1 MEIKRVASN
10 EEFIRKIILSID
22 NDYSNLAINRS
33 SFHKFFR
40 EKLSDTGNATEAIEY
55 AKEKLQRLVEKRN
68 SPLNRKIK
76 SPESVEIVKKPT
88 SYDLQKE
95 TSALNIESKEK
106 RRQEI
111 LDLLKAKSGFEDE
124 ETLKLLYKKF
134 ISAKNSRNL
143 SDDSTAERVI
153 FQYKEDI
160 ARNTPEEPIVPPT
173 EEEII
178 KAARIL
184 QYLDPK
190 NANANLTAFKR
201 YLEKYGIND
210 AFHYTQNIIK
220 YRQFLNDNGLKLDLI
235 TTKIFDQ
242 YGKDF
247 EKAIEV
253 IKQRQVEGAMPIES
267 RVLSKAKDMQSEAN
281 EALVD
286 FEGRKVPLYR
296 VLQRVYPN
304 MHYSSFKKSY
314 STILNYIFS
323 RGYTL
328 DEAIALNNKENL
340 VNRSKSMFQRE
351 FPEDPEQAEMIFE
364 SYYIDEGYSFEEAL
378 AKTKQEIY
386 GNRRTSAKYKI
397 RIK

>member
-1 MEIKRVASN
+1 MEIRRVASN

-33 SFHKFFR
+33 SFHRFFR

-55 AKEKLQRLVEKRN
+55 AKEKLQRVVEKRN
-68 SPLNRKIK
+68 SPLNKKIK

-134 ISAKNSRNL
+134 IGVKNSRNL

-190 NANANLTAFKR
+190 NASANLSAFKR

-210 AFHYTQNIIK
+210 AFHFTQNIIK
-220 YRQFLNDNGLKLDLI
+220 YRQFLNDNGLKLDQV

-253 IKQRQVEGAMPIES
+253 IKQRQMEGAMPIES
-267 RVLSKAKDMQSEAN
+267 RVLNKTKTMPSEAN

-314 STILNYIFS
+314 STILNLIFLK
-323 RGYTL
+323 GYTL
-328 DEAIALNNKENL
+328 DEAIAQNNKENL
-340 VNRSKSMFQRE
+340 VNRNKSMFQKE
-351 FPEDPEQAEMIFE
+351 FPEDPDQAEMIFE
-364 SYYIDEGYSFEEAL
+364 SYYIDEGYTFEEAL
-378 AKTKQEIY
+378 EKTKQDIY

>member
-1 MEIKRVASN
+1 MEIKRFANN
-10 EEFIRKIILSID
+10 ETFIQNIIRSID
-22 NDYSNLAINRS
+22 DNDNNYRRNYSAFYR
-33 SFHKFFR
+33 FFN
-40 EKLSDTGNATEAIEY
+40 EKMDETNNPVVAIEF
-55 AKEKLQRLVEKRN
+55 AKEKLAEVVKKRN
-68 SPLNRKIK
+68 ARDKAK
-76 SPESVEIVKKPT
+76 EEKGIVKEPS
-88 SYDLQKE
+88 SYELQKE

-134 ISAKNSRNL
+134 IGVKNSRNL

-160 ARNTPEEPIVPPT
+160 ARSTPEEPIVPPT

-190 NANANLTAFKR
+190 NANANLSAFKR

-220 YRQFLNDNGLKLDLI
+220 YRQFLNDNGLKLDQV

-247 EKAIEV
+247 DKAIEV
-253 IKQRQVEGAMPIES
+253 IKQRQMEGAMPIES
-267 RVLSKAKDMQSEAN
+267 RVLSKAKDMPSEAN

-314 STILNYIFS
+314 STILNLIFLK
-323 RGYTL
+323 GYTL
-328 DEAIALNNKENL
+328 DEAIAQNNKENL
-340 VNRSKSMFQRE
+340 VNRNKSMFQRE
-351 FPEDPEQAEMIFE
+351 FPEDPDQAEMIFE
-364 SYYIDEGYSFEEAL
+364 SYYIDEGYTFEEAL
-378 AKTKQEIY
+378 AKTKQDIN

>member
-1 MEIKRVASN
+1 MEIKRFANN
-10 EEFIRKIILSID
+10 ETFIQNIIRSID
-22 NDYSNLAINRS
+22 DNDNNYRRNYSAFYR
-33 SFHKFFR
+33 FFN
-40 EKLSDTGNATEAIEY
+40 EKMDETNNPVVAIEF
-55 AKEKLQRLVEKRN
+55 AKEKLAEVVKKRN
-68 SPLNRKIK
+68 ARDK
-76 SPESVEIVKKPT
+76 VKEEKGILKEPS
-88 SYDLQKE
+88 SYELQKE

-134 ISAKNSRNL
+134 IGVKNSRNL

-160 ARNTPEEPIVPPT
+160 ARSTPEEPIVPPT

-190 NANANLTAFKR
+190 NANANLSAFKR

-220 YRQFLNDNGLKLDLI
+220 YRQFLNDNGLKLDQV

-247 EKAIEV
+247 DKAIEV
-253 IKQRQVEGAMPIES
+253 IKQRQMEGAMPIES
-267 RVLSKAKDMQSEAN
+267 RVLNKAKDMPSEAN

-314 STILNYIFS
+314 STILNLIFLK
-323 RGYTL
+323 GYTL
-328 DEAIALNNKENL
+328 DEAIAQNNKENL
-340 VNRSKSMFQRE
+340 VNRNKSMFQRE
-351 FPEDPEQAEMIFE
+351 FPEDPDQAEMIFE
-364 SYYIDEGYSFEEAL
+364 SYYIDEGYTFEEAL
-378 AKTKQEIY
+378 AKTKQDIY

>member
-1 MEIKRVASN
+1 MEIKRFANNETFIQNIIRSIDSN
-10 EEFIRKIILSID
+10 EHNYRRNYGAFYRYF
-22 NDYSNLAINRS
+22 N
-33 SFHKFFR
+33 
-40 EKLSDTGNATEAIEY
+40 EKMDETNNPVVAIEF
-55 AKEKLQRLVEKRN
+55 AKEKLAEVVKKRN
-68 SPLNRKIK
+68 ARDKVK
-76 SPESVEIVKKPT
+76 EEKGIVRKPT
-88 SYDLQKE
+88 SYELHKE
-95 TSALNIESKEK
+95 QSALNIESKEK

-267 RVLSKAKDMQSEAN
+267 RVLNKAKNMPSEAN

-296 VLQRVYPN
+296 VLQRIYPN

-323 RGYTL
+323 KGYTL
-328 DEAIALNNKENL
+328 DEAIAQNNKENL

-351 FPEDPEQAEMIFE
+351 FPEDPDQAEMIFE
-364 SYYIDEGYSFEEAL
+364 SYYIDEGMTFEEAL
-378 AKTKQEIY
+378 ERTKQDIY

>member
-1 MEIKRVASN
+1 MEIKRFANNETFIQNIIRSIDSN
-10 EEFIRKIILSID
+10 EHNYRI
-22 NDYSNLAINRS
+22 NYSAFYR
-33 SFHKFFR
+33 FFN
-40 EKLSDTGNATEAIEY
+40 EKMDETNNPVVAIEF
-55 AKEKLQRLVEKRN
+55 AKEKLAEVVKKRN
-68 SPLNRKIK
+68 ARDKVK
-76 SPESVEIVKKPT
+76 EEKGIVKEPS
-88 SYDLQKE
+88 SYELQKE

-106 RRQEI
+106 QRQEI

-134 ISAKNSRNL
+134 IGVKNSRNL

-160 ARNTPEEPIVPPT
+160 ARSTPEEPIAPPT

-190 NANANLTAFKR
+190 NANANLSAFKR

-220 YRQFLNDNGLKLDLI
+220 YRQFLNENGLKLDQV

-253 IKQRQVEGAMPIES
+253 IKQRQMEGAMPIES
-267 RVLSKAKDMQSEAN
+267 RVLSKAKNMPSEAN

-314 STILNYIFS
+314 STILNLIFLK
-323 RGYTL
+323 GYTL
-328 DEAIALNNKENL
+328 DEAIAQNNKENL
-340 VNRSKSMFQRE
+340 VNRNKSMFQRE
-351 FPEDPEQAEMIFE
+351 FPEDPDQAEMIFE

-378 AKTKQEIY
+378 AKTKQDIY
-386 GNRRTSAKYKI
+386 GSRRTSAKYKI

>member
-1 MEIKRVASN
+1 MEIKRFANN
-10 EEFIRKIILSID
+10 ETFIQNIIRSID
-22 NDYSNLAINRS
+22 NNENNYRRNYSAFYRYFN
-33 SFHKFFR
+33 
-40 EKLSDTGNATEAIEY
+40 EKMDETNNPVVAIEF
-55 AKEKLQRLVEKRN
+55 AKEKLAEVVKKRN
-68 SPLNRKIK
+68 ARDKVK
-76 SPESVEIVKKPT
+76 EEKGIVRKPT
-88 SYDLQKE
+88 SYELHKE
-95 TSALNIESKEK
+95 QSAFSNEVIEK

-134 ISAKNSRNL
+134 IGVKNSRNL

-160 ARNTPEEPIVPPT
+160 ARKTTDEPILPPT
-173 EEEII
+173 EKEII

-190 NANANLTAFKR
+190 NANANLSAFKR

-220 YRQFLNDNGLKLDLI
+220 YRQFLNDNGLKLDQT

-247 EKAIEV
+247 EKAIEI

-267 RVLSKAKDMQSEAN
+267 RVLNKAKNMPSEAN

-296 VLQRVYPN
+296 VLQRIYPN

-323 RGYTL
+323 KGYTL
-328 DEAIALNNKENL
+328 DEAIEQNNKENL
-340 VNRSKSMFQRE
+340 VNRNKSMFQRE
-351 FPEDPEQAEMIFE
+351 FPEDPDQAEMIFE
-364 SYYIDEGYSFEEAL
+364 SYYIDEGMTFEEAL
-378 AKTKQEIY
+378 ERTKQDIY
-386 GNRRTSAKYKI
+386 GSRRTSAKYKI

>member
-1 MEIKRVASN
+1 MEIRRVASN

-33 SFHKFFR
+33 SFHRFFR

-55 AKEKLQRLVEKRN
+55 AKEKLQRVVEKRN
-68 SPLNRKIK
+68 SPLNKKIK

-134 ISAKNSRNL
+134 IGVKNSRNL

-160 ARNTPEEPIVPPT
+160 ARSTPEEPIAPPT

-190 NANANLTAFKR
+190 NASANLSAFKR

-220 YRQFLNDNGLKLDLI
+220 YRQFLNENGLKLDQV

-247 EKAIEV
+247 DKAIEV
-253 IKQRQVEGAMPIES
+253 IKQRQMEGAMPIES
-267 RVLSKAKDMQSEAN
+267 RVLSKAKNMPSEAN

-314 STILNYIFS
+314 STILNLIFLK
-323 RGYTL
+323 GYTL
-328 DEAIALNNKENL
+328 DEAIAQNNKENL
-340 VNRSKSMFQRE
+340 VNRNKSMFQRE
-351 FPEDPEQAEMIFE
+351 FPEDPDQAEMIFE

-378 AKTKQEIY
+378 AKTKQDIY
-386 GNRRTSAKYKI
+386 GSRRTSAKYKI

>member
-1 MEIKRVASN
+1 MEIKRFANNETFIQNIIRSIDSN
-10 EEFIRKIILSID
+10 EHNYRR
-22 NDYSNLAINRS
+22 NYSAFYR
-33 SFHKFFR
+33 FFN
-40 EKLSDTGNATEAIEY
+40 EKMDETNNPVVAIEF
-55 AKEKLQRLVEKRN
+55 AKEKLAEVVKKRN
-68 SPLNRKIK
+68 ARDKVK
-76 SPESVEIVKKPT
+76 EEKGIVKEPS
-88 SYDLQKE
+88 SYELQKE

-134 ISAKNSRNL
+134 IGVKNSRNL

-160 ARNTPEEPIVPPT
+160 ARSTPEEPIVPPT

-190 NANANLTAFKR
+190 NANANLSAFKR

-220 YRQFLNDNGLKLDLI
+220 YRQFLNENGLKLDQV

-247 EKAIEV
+247 DKAIEV
-253 IKQRQVEGAMPIES
+253 IKQRQMEGAMPIES
-267 RVLSKAKDMQSEAN
+267 RVLSKAKDMPSEAN

-314 STILNYIFS
+314 STILNLIFLK
-323 RGYTL
+323 GYTL
-328 DEAIALNNKENL
+328 DEAIAQNNKENL
-340 VNRSKSMFQRE
+340 VNRNKSMFQRE
-351 FPEDPEQAEMIFE
+351 FPEDPDQAEMIFE

-378 AKTKQEIY
+378 ERTKQDIY
-386 GNRRTSAKYKI
+386 GSRRTSAKYKI

>member
-1 MEIKRVASN
+1 MEIKRFANNETFIQNIIRSIDSN
-10 EEFIRKIILSID
+10 EHNYRR
-22 NDYSNLAINRS
+22 NYSAFYR
-33 SFHKFFR
+33 FFN
-40 EKLSDTGNATEAIEY
+40 EKMDETNNPVVAIEF
-55 AKEKLQRLVEKRN
+55 AKEKLAEVVKKRN
-68 SPLNRKIK
+68 ARDKVK
-76 SPESVEIVKKPT
+76 EEKGIVKEPS
-88 SYDLQKE
+88 SYELQKE

-134 ISAKNSRNL
+134 IGVKNSRNL

-160 ARNTPEEPIVPPT
+160 ARSTPEEPIVPPT

-178 KAARIL
+178 KAARII

-190 NANANLTAFKR
+190 NANANLSAFKR

-220 YRQFLNDNGLKLDLI
+220 YRQFLNENGLKLDQV

-247 EKAIEV
+247 DKAIEV
-253 IKQRQVEGAMPIES
+253 IKQRQMEGAMPIES
-267 RVLSKAKDMQSEAN
+267 KVLSRAKDMPSEAN

-314 STILNYIFS
+314 STILNLIFLK
-323 RGYTL
+323 GYTL
-328 DEAIALNNKENL
+328 DEAIAQNNKENL
-340 VNRSKSMFQRE
+340 VNRNKSMFQRE
-351 FPEDPEQAEMIFE
+351 FPEDPDQAEMIFE

-378 AKTKQEIY
+378 AKTKQDIY
-386 GNRRTSAKYKI
+386 GSRRTSAKYKI